1 MSDNQKCLICGREAL
16 RNIYRIFPSKANILK
31 MGNMKRFIMLVVL
44 IILLLCGCASTAQI
58 SNSVDNEERLSKT
71 EKQNQDISSENT
83 EKNQGL
89 TINDLKFIN
98 DRTLPGD
105 ILDHLGQPDEV
116 EGLETNY
123 IIYTY
128 VLSDGSYFRYSYGYH
143 TKGNTSY
150 IVYNDLIIV
159 LGEDNNTFENSQASK
174 KQVKFLVD
182 GNE

>member
-1 MSDNQKCLICGREAL
+1 
-16 RNIYRIFPSKANILK
+16 
-31 MGNMKRFIMLVVL
+31 MKRLIMSAAL
-44 IILLLCGCASTAQI
+44 IILLLCGCASSAEI
-58 SNSVDNEERLSKT
+58 SNSDDNEESLSKT

-89 TINDLKFIN
+89 TMNDLRFIN

-105 ILDHLGQPDEV
+105 ILDQLGEPDEV

-123 IIYTY
+123 AIYTY
-128 VLSDGSYFRYSYGYH
+128 VLSDGSYLRYSYGYH
-143 TKGNTSY
+143 TKVNISY